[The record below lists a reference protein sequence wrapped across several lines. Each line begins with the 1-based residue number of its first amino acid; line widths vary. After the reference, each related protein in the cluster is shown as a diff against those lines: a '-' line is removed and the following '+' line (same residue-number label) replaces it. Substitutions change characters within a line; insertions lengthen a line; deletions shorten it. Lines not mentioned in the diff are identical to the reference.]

1 MEFEF
6 DPAKSAT
13 NREKH
18 GLNFVQ
24 AQEIWAD
31 ERSIDLVSL
40 SLGEPRRLAVGLI
53 GSRHWT
59 AIWTPRGKNIRI
71 ISVRR
76 SRKDE
81 VQKWLD
87 GQ

>member
-1 MEFEF
+1 MEFEY
-6 DPAKSAT
+6 DSAKSAA
-13 NREKH
+13 NKEKH
-18 GLNFVQ
+18 GIDFVE

-31 ERSIDLVSL
+31 ERSIDLATL
-40 SLGEPRRLAVGLI
+40 ALGEPRRLAAGLI

-59 AIWTPRGKNIRI
+59 AVWIMRGDSIRI

-87 GQ
+87 EL

>member
-1 MEFEF
+1 MKFEF
-6 DPAKSAT
+6 DPNKSAT
-13 NREKH
+13 NAEKH
-18 GLNFVQ
+18 GISFVEAQ
-24 AQEIWAD
+24 AIWAD
-31 ERSIDLVSL
+31 ERSIDLASTVT
-40 SLGEPRRLAVGLI
+40 GEPRRLAVGLV
-53 GSRHWT
+53 GTQLWT
-59 AIWTPRGKNIRI
+59 AVWTLRGDAVRI